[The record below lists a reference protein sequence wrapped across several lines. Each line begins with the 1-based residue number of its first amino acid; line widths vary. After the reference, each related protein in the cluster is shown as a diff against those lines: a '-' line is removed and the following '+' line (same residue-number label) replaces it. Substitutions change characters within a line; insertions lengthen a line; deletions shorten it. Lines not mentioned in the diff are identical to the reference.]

1 MQENPA
7 FKNVQLKNLKMK
19 KLFVIFA
26 VAFIAITMATS
37 CQKTDDI
44 LSTDEIVSYI
54 DGEYVAQEADAMMY
68 KSAPTALQRRFTYLI
83 GENQGGAAPA
93 GNIYSPYKL
102 LDGSL
107 FIAQTEPWLFWSNTA
122 HNPETFGLT
131 NVYSN
136 LSPTVQSRMVCEVL
150 NAQGKVSHLGIVDF
164 LPSSDLFPLTIIN
177 KRVGAKILVNKD
189 DVANIPNVPLQSIE
203 IKASMAPVD
212 VLATIKTSKATVTPL
227 GDDPSDNPNTNG
239 WPNFVYGATAVQTFN
254 VNLGS
259 TGDILL
265 YNEVEENIVPGTQID
280 VIVKIADVTITEHV
294 SAPAVGYG
302 IKIIIETDKE
312 GWYDSQLMNPTEEDL
327 AITVTT
333 VKIE

>member
-1 MQENPA
+1 M
-7 FKNVQLKNLKMK
+7 MK

-68 KSAPTALQRRFTYLI
+68 KSAPIASQRRFTYLI

-102 LDGSL
+102 LDNSL
-107 FIAQTEPWLFWSNTA
+107 FIANTEPWNFWKQSA
-122 HNPETFGLT
+122 GHNPETFDLT

-164 LPSSDLFPLTIIN
+164 LPSSNLFPLTIVN

-212 VLATIKTSKATVTPL
+212 ILATIKTSKGTV
-227 GDDPSDNPNTNG
+227 NPNGTLPVVGNPNANG
-239 WPNFVYGATAVQTFN
+239 WPNFVYGATAVRTFN
-254 VNLGS
+254 VNLGP

-280 VIVKIADVTITEHV
+280 VIVKIAGVTITKQV

-312 GWYDSQLMNPTEEDL
+312 GWYDSQWMNPTEEDL